1 LRVKRSSPLVHER
14 HPIAKKQRTTHIPG
28 IHNNITDGSAA
39 CVNSAGSESA
49 LCQPSYDPHIL
60 HKTSTR
66 TSNQITSQVAT
77 ADHGEISS
85 FNSSIKT
92 SLDSLSNQ
100 ESPLNNGFT
109 EFPCE
114 EKLEYENTAQNSTA
128 HGRAATPLVLNKKQK
143 KTFPSWD
150 ERFKELVNFK
160 KINGHTSVPQ
170 RFGPLGTWVK
180 YQRAQYRFLKEG
192 KISHLTSDK
201 CDTLESIGFEFKSPP
216 RWDEQFEELVDFRKI
231 NGHTYVLQSSGSL
244 GLWVSTQRRMFCRW
258 NEGKHSSLTSYRRKK
273 LESIG
278 FVSVCSPKPWTFKG
292 GVETNLDSL
301 SNQDSESHPSNN
313 GCSEHQ
319 LEEDFER
326 NIQVAPSSTTHVP
339 AAVPFVLNKNMNTK
353 YSSWADRFKELVDF
367 KKING
372 HANVPKSAG
381 SLGVWVC
388 YQRIQCRLLKEGK
401 GSRLTSDKRKKL
413 ESIGFEFKRH
423 PSWDQRFQEL
433 VDFKKVNGY
442 TNVPLPV
449 GSGLIS
455 GPLGI
460 WVKNQQKLKEGGKDL
475 LISDKRKK
483 LESIGFIFK
492 IRKK

>member
-1 LRVKRSSPLVHER
+1 
-14 HPIAKKQRTTHIPG
+14 
-28 IHNNITDGSAA
+28 
-39 CVNSAGSESA
+39 
-49 LCQPSYDPHIL
+49 
-60 HKTSTR
+60 
-66 TSNQITSQVAT
+66 
-77 ADHGEISS
+77 
-85 FNSSIKT
+85 
-92 SLDSLSNQ
+92 
-100 ESPLNNGFT
+100 
-109 EFPCE
+109 
-114 EKLEYENTAQNSTA
+114 
-128 HGRAATPLVLNKKQK
+128 
-143 KTFPSWD
+143 
-150 ERFKELVNFK
+150 
-160 KINGHTSVPQ
+160 
-170 RFGPLGTWVK
+170 
-180 YQRAQYRFLKEG
+180 
-192 KISHLTSDK
+192 
-201 CDTLESIGFEFKSPP
+201 
-216 RWDEQFEELVDFRKI
+216 
-231 NGHTYVLQSSGSL
+231 
-244 GLWVSTQRRMFCRW
+244 
-258 NEGKHSSLTSYRRKK
+258 
-273 LESIG
+273 
-278 FVSVCSPKPWTFKG
+278 
-292 GVETNLDSL
+292 
-301 SNQDSESHPSNN
+301 
-313 GCSEHQ
+313 
-319 LEEDFER
+319 
-326 NIQVAPSSTTHVP
+326 VP
-339 AAVPFVLNKNMNTK
+339 AAMPFVLNKNMNTK